1 MSVFNGYFFW
11 RKKEMKKRN
20 SIKKLSVIGIL
31 GALAFVLM
39 LLSFTVAGPYKLDFS
54 EVPVMIGA
62 FAFGP
67 VVGVTIE
74 TIKIILDVV
83 LGGASDTAYVGEMAN
98 LLMGISFVVP
108 ASIIYYRHKTRKQ
121 AFIGLAVGT
130 IVMVVVAAIL
140 NVYVL
145 LPLYAKLYFNYSL
158 ETLLSVYGFTDML
171 KFIIAVNV
179 PFNILKGVAN
189 SVIVII
195 IYKRISSV
203 IKAKDSDSIE

>member
-1 MSVFNGYFFW
+1 
-11 RKKEMKKRN
+11 MKKRN
-20 SIKKLSVIGIL
+20 NIKKLSVIGIF
-31 GALAFVLM
+31 GAMAFVLM
-39 LLSFTVAGPYKLDFS
+39 LLSFTIAGPYKLDFS

-67 VVGVTIE
+67 VAGVTIE

-108 ASIIYYRHKTRKQ
+108 ASVIYYRHKTKKQ

-130 IVMVVVAAIL
+130 LVMVIVAAFL
-140 NVYVL
+140 NIFVL
-145 LPLYAKLYFNYSL
+145 LPLYAKLYFDTSL
-158 ETLLSVYGFTDML
+158 EALLSVYGFTDLL
-171 KFIIAVNV
+171 KFIFVVNV

-195 IYKRISSV
+195 IYKRISFV
-203 IKAKDSDSIE
+203 IKAKDSD

>member
-20 SIKKLSVIGIL
+20 NIKKLSVIGIF
-31 GALAFVLM
+31 GAMAFVLM
-39 LLSFTVAGPYKLDFS
+39 LLSFTIAGPYKLDFS

-67 VVGVTIE
+67 VAGVTIE

-108 ASIIYYRHKTRKQ
+108 ASIIYYRHKTKKQ

-130 IVMVVVAAIL
+130 LVMVIVAAIL
-140 NVYVL
+140 NIFVL
-145 LPLYAKLYFNYSL
+145 LPLYAKLYFDTSL
-158 ETLLSVYGFTDML
+158 EALLSVYGFTDLL
-171 KFIIAVNV
+171 KFIFVVNV

-203 IKAKDSDSIE
+203 IKAKDSD

>member
-1 MSVFNGYFFW
+1 
-11 RKKEMKKRN
+11 MKKRN